1 MLRPLSLL
9 LLAGAPTQARPG
21 ADLYSSQEEHFSRT
35 MHQRATATGL
45 PFTLSSLEAAAH
57 EGAQLLPG
65 LLAGLREQ
73 FHNASRSD
81 EYQTQVYS
89 SGWPTSPDRF
99 ERIGNMYMTSP
110 MALRHAAAQIEHLVS
125 VGIMDASFVSHA
137 DTLYCTAAQITR
149 EAVATAYTGMEYVYV

>member
-1 MLRPLSLL
+1 MAVITRLATCMHTSQRLVRCSGKPSL
-9 LLAGAPTQARPG
+9 GHHTPC
-21 ADLYSSQEEHFSRT
+21 
-35 MHQRATATGL
+35 
-45 PFTLSSLEAAAH
+45 SSLEAAAH

-137 DTLYCTAAQITR
+137 GEWYRCR
-149 EAVATAYTGMEYVYV
+149 NFV